1 MDRRRRATLRFG
13 DITEQHESLEWL
25 LNLCSQGH
33 THLRGRP
40 ALVPF
45 QRRLF
50 FFFRDTQRQSDGV
63 AAAEDGNHE
72 LLKQKGAAF
81 AGQRG
86 RRSF

>member
-1 MDRRRRATLRFG
+1 MFSGTHSLKRAPGLG
-13 DITEQHESLEWL
+13 PL
-25 LNLCSQGH
+25 
-33 THLRGRP
+33 P
-40 ALVPF
+40 AET
-45 QRRLF
+45 F